1 MAHLVLLGRSP
12 APTLRALMEPNFTGP
27 SYTIGIEEEL
37 MILDGRS
44 LGLEN
49 AIGKMVEG
57 DGSKDQV
64 KPELH
69 ESVLEISTLPASN
82 TREAGNQLRSL
93 RGHVSEVAA
102 RHGLRIGSAG
112 THPFARWEDQ
122 RISADEHYRALV
134 RDLR

>member
-1 MAHLVLLGRSP
+1 
-12 APTLRALMEPNFTGP
+12 MEPNFTGP

-37 MILDGRS
+37 MILEGRS

-49 AIGKMVEG
+49 AIGKIVQ
-57 DGSKDQV
+57 DGPAEQV

-69 ESVLEISTLPASN
+69 ESVLEISTLPAPN

-122 RISADEHYRALV
+122 RISAGEHYRALV
-134 RDLR
+134 RDLRFVARQEIIFGLHV